1 MADIKN
7 KFLMTASISAAIL
20 LLSSVAACDRFQ
32 SADSL
37 IAEAKQYQQKGDAA
51 AAEIQLKNVLQ
62 KNPDNVE
69 ARFLLGKMSLESGD
83 APSAEKEFRK
93 ASSLGM
99 KPDQV
104 IPYLAQSLLMQGQF
118 QKVLDDTA
126 QASAQ
131 SDIAALRGNAY
142 LGLGK
147 TIEAKASFDN
157 ALQSNPSLPAALI
170 GLARG
175 ALIEKDI
182 QAATGLIEQ
191 AIAKNPGNVDV
202 LLFKA
207 NLLRGQGKVE
217 PAMTVLNQALA
228 IKPGSIDAHAIK
240 ADLEIRLKKYDG
252 AKADIATVQKV
263 SPKNLIAPY
272 MLAVLNFDQGKNA
285 EALSAIQKV
294 LAAAPDYMPGV
305 LLAGAIQYDLG
316 SMPQAEL
323 HLSKYLD
330 KNPNDTYARKL
341 LASTLLKRGQNTKA
355 METLEPALKASQ
367 QDPELLALAGEISME
382 DKHFTN
388 ASDYFEKASALAPQ
402 SAKLHMALGLSN
414 LGLGQNAT
422 AVSQLEMANSLDKKS
437 SQAGILLMMTHVRL
451 KEFDR
456 AIAVADMLEKEQPGN
471 PLLQNLKGGA
481 YLGKNDVADA
491 SASFQKALSID
502 PTYFPAAANLALL
515 DLRNNNPDAAKKRFE
530 TLLDTDKKNIKA
542 MTALASLAL
551 RQKHKDEATRW
562 LERASSDN
570 PDSLAAAMQLALHY
584 SQIDE
589 KQKALT
595 LVRKLQ
601 AANPTDPAVLDLL
614 AQMQFSTDD
623 KNGALQSY
631 DRLANLL
638 PDSAPVQLKIASIQ
652 ARLKNMPAAL
662 TSVKKALSL
671 QPDYV
676 DAEILQAGLYVSN
689 DNADQAIG
697 MATQMQ
703 KQPEQAALGFELE
716 GNILSVQKKSDSAAK
731 AFEQAF
737 AANPQNVRLLMRL
750 HASLMLA
757 GRNAEADARAA
768 QWFKAHPTDVAFHL
782 YLAESYLAQK
792 LNKAAISQYELVLR
806 QQPKNAGALN
816 NLAWAY
822 QQEHDPRAMETA
834 EKAYQAAAD
843 SPPVMDTLGWMLVDR
858 GDTARGLPLLDKASA
873 AAPDDMDIRYHL
885 VLGLLRSGDKSR
897 ARTEL
902 EQLLATGKPFPRIDE
917 ARALLKK
924 I

>member
-1 MADIKN
+1 MAGIKN
-7 KFLMTASISAAIL
+7 TFAMTASISAAIL
-20 LLSSVAACDRFQ
+20 LIGSIAACDRFQ
-32 SADSL
+32 SANSL
-37 IAEAKQYQQKGDAA
+37 ISEAKQYQQKGDSA

-62 KNPDNVE
+62 KDPDNVE
-69 ARFLLGKMSLESGD
+69 ARFLLGKISLESGD
-83 APSAEKEFRK
+83 APSAEKELRK

-104 IPYLAQSLLMQGQF
+104 MPFLAQSLLMQGQF

-126 QASAQ
+126 QAPAQ

-157 ALQSNPSLPAALI
+157 ALQSNPNLAVALI
-170 GLARG
+170 GRARG

-182 QAATGLIEQ
+182 QAATGFIEQ

-207 NLLRGQGKVE
+207 NLLRGQGEVE

-228 IKPGSIDAHAIK
+228 IKPGSMEAHVIK
-240 ADLEIRLKKYDG
+240 ADLEIRQKKYDG
-252 AKADIATVQKV
+252 AKADIAAVQKV

-272 MLAVLNFDQGKNA
+272 MLSVLNYNQGKNA

-316 SMPQAEL
+316 SMRQAEL

-330 KNPNDTYARKL
+330 KNPKDIYARKL
-341 LASTLLKRGQNTKA
+341 LSSTLLKSGQNAKA
-355 METLEPALKASQ
+355 MTTLEPALKASP
-367 QDPELLALAGEISME
+367 QDPELLALAGEISMA
-382 DKHFTN
+382 DKHFTI

-451 KEFDR
+451 KEFDQ
-456 AIAVADMLEKEQPGN
+456 AIAVANALEKEQPGN

-481 YLGKNDVADA
+481 YLGKDDVADA

-502 PTYFPAAANLALL
+502 PTYFPATANLALL
-515 DLRNNNPDAAKKRFE
+515 DLHNNNPAAAKKRFE
-530 TLLDTDKKNIKA
+530 TLLDTDKKNINA

-551 RQKHKDEATRW
+551 SQKHKDEATRW
-562 LERASSDN
+562 LERASGDN
-570 PDSLAAAMQLALHY
+570 PDSLPAAMQLALHY

-601 AANPTDPAVLDLL
+601 AANPADPSVLDLL

-623 KNGALQSY
+623 KSAALQSY

-652 ARLKNMPAAL
+652 AGLKNMPAAM
-662 TSVKKALSL
+662 TSVKKALLL
-671 QPDYV
+671 QPDYA
-676 DAEILQAGLYVSN
+676 DAEILQAGLYISN
-689 DNADQAIG
+689 GDAEQAIG

-716 GNILSVQKKSDSAAK
+716 GNILTVQKKPDSAAK
-731 AFEQAF
+731 AFERAF
-737 AANPQNVRLLMRL
+737 TANPQNIRLLMRL

-757 GRNAEADARAA
+757 GRNTEADARAS
-768 QWFKAHPTDVAFHL
+768 QWFKEHPSDVAFHL
-782 YLAESYLAQK
+782 YLAESYMAQK
-792 LNKAAISQYELVLR
+792 LNKAAIEQYELVLR

-822 QQEHDPRAMETA
+822 QQEQDPRAMETA
-834 EKAYQAAAD
+834 EKAYQAAAS
-843 SPPVMDTLGWMLVDR
+843 SPPVMDTLGWMLVER
-858 GDTARGLPLLDKASA
+858 GDTGRGLQLLDKASA
-873 AAPDDMDIRYHL
+873 AAPDALDIRYHL

-902 EQLLATGKPFPRIDE
+902 EQILATGKSFPQIDE